1 MLKLKILS
9 FFNNFLFFLPF
20 TQALTIN
27 LFFPLKISELLLF
40 VLLFLFLQYKWDYN
54 YVSTLKSIQAL
65 FFFLVIATL
74 SFSVNAFWTYDYSP
88 KPIPFRIGRIPD
100 SFLRLVYIYL
110 NVIAFLISIYFIG
123 RNKIQSLNFWVKG
136 ALWAAIYAWYLF
148 ISSALNIPYLK
159 LFGMDENPQTLM
171 GIVRTGT
178 FKEGNFFGLFL
189 LLSGTIALLLK
200 KNRTAIFLLLSILT
214 TFSTISIVSALL
226 FLFFYFKSVIF
237 RKKVLKIILLIF
249 PFILI
254 ATFAFSKTEFYQKY
268 VYAKIF
274 TPVSTLTQSN
284 MSKVDRYLTG
294 HIAYKAGLNNPVLG
308 VGPYNYGLHYDQ
320 YNNINKIVKN
330 HSDWSREYFK
340 RNNLRAIPNNV
351 YMEVWA
357 EYGMIGFLFF
367 IMFLAITLWN
377 SIKLKNTILTGG
389 LLAMYLSLNAF
400 PSFIMLFLWVYLAI
414 PYALLY
420 NKKLHEANLT
430 IVDEN

>member
-1 MLKLKILS
+1 
-9 FFNNFLFFLPF
+9 
-20 TQALTIN
+20 
-27 LFFPLKISELLLF
+27 
-40 VLLFLFLQYKWDYN
+40 
-54 YVSTLKSIQAL
+54 
-65 FFFLVIATL
+65 
-74 SFSVNAFWTYDYSP
+74 
-88 KPIPFRIGRIPD
+88 
-100 SFLRLVYIYL
+100 
-110 NVIAFLISIYFIG
+110 
-123 RNKIQSLNFWVKG
+123 
-136 ALWAAIYAWYLF
+136 
-148 ISSALNIPYLK
+148 
-159 LFGMDENPQTLM
+159 MDENPQTLM